1 MREEKI
7 VPRIGYACLTVGV
20 EGTQFKT
27 LTLKNATP
35 EKITAIISH
44 NLDALEA
51 IIDYNGKNGIRLF
64 RITSDLIPLSTLPQN
79 TVPWAT
85 LFQERFAAIGT
96 KIKKT
101 NQRVSMHPGQY
112 TVLNS
117 PDENVVGKA
126 IEDLEYHAT
135 ILELLGCDQTS
146 KIILHVGG
154 AYGDK
159 IQAMERFKT
168 NYLRLSDKIKKH
180 LVIENDDRVY
190 TIEEVLTL
198 GEALNIP
205 VVYDNLHDAVNPS
218 PNREEPISYW
228 VDRAEATWKKADGRQ
243 KTHYSQQDPT
253 KHLGAHS
260 ATIDLDVFMQYVKNL
275 GRTDLDFM
283 LEVKDKNI
291 SALKCHNAFRADQKM
306 IHLENEWARYKYLVL
321 AKSPKNYQL
330 IRTLLNDKRSYPVEL
345 FYRLVDEAL
354 NTPSDFGHEVNALE
368 HIWGYFKTCATE
380 TERRRFEKLLEEF
393 KNTGTSLPSLKNH
406 LYKLATV
413 HHENYLLQA
422 YYFNEI
428 R

>member
-1 MREEKI
+1 MREEKSF
-7 VPRIGYACLTVGV
+7 PNIGYACLTVGV

-27 LTLKNATP
+27 LTSKNATP
-35 EKITAIISH
+35 EKITEIIAH

-51 IIDYNGKNGIRLF
+51 IIDYNGKNGLRLF
-64 RITSDLIPLSTLPQN
+64 RITSDLIPLATLLIN
-79 TVPWAT
+79 SVPWAT
-85 LFQERFAAIGT
+85 LFKDKFAAIGE

-101 NQRVSMHPGQY
+101 HQRVSMHPGQY

-117 PDENVVGKA
+117 PDGNVVKRA

-159 IQAMERFKT
+159 TTAMERFKT
-168 NYLRLSDKIKKH
+168 SYATLSARVKKH

-190 TIEEVLTL
+190 TIEEVVTL
-198 GEALNIP
+198 GEALHIP

-218 PNREEPISYW
+218 PHHGEPISYW
-228 VDRAEATWKKADGRQ
+228 VNRAKNTWTKEDGRQ
-243 KTHYSQQDPT
+243 KTHYSQQDST

-260 ATIDLDVFMQYVKNL
+260 PTIDLDVFMQYVKSL
-275 GRTDLDFM
+275 GRTDIDFM

-291 SALKCHNAFRADQKM
+291 SALKCHNAFRPDQK
-306 IHLENEWARYKYLVL
+306 IINLENEWVRYKYLIL

-330 IRTLLNDKRSYPVEL
+330 IRTLLNDKRSYPVEI

-368 HIWGYFKTCATE
+368 HIWGYFKTCAAE
-380 TERRRFEKLLEEF
+380 KERRRFEKLLEDF
-393 KNTGTSLPSLKNH
+393 KTTGTSLNSLKNH
-406 LYKLATV
+406 LYKLATI
-413 HHENYLLQA
+413 HHENYLLQS
-422 YYFNEI
+422 YYFNDI